1 MNNGSAIQQ
10 VAIQQI
16 VNDFEKFCLCINPN
30 TRGNHHARYENT
42 DNTPVSQSTSDDVP
56 PPPPSAGA
64 EQGSDITAH
73 SADTSNTQGRKILI
87 DSANNIA
94 CDCIKFVIRHYPA

>member
-1 MNNGSAIQQ
+1 MILKNFVSVSIP
-10 VAIQQI
+10 IT
-16 VNDFEKFCLCINPN
+16 N

-42 DNTPVSQSTSDDVP
+42 DITPVSQATSDDVP

-64 EQGSDITAH
+64 AQGSDITAH

-87 DSANNIA
+87 DSANY
-94 CDCIKFVIRHYPA
+94 DSM